1 MARAKS
7 GATTKKQAAGA
18 DTPPRTLDPAARRRI
33 NQRKKQQLTR
43 KMRRFEAVL
52 PASVK
57 LPALRPTLPQVD
69 WRRPLRWLAGAR
81 AFWLTLLVVCA
92 LAGLVAWVHLDE
104 YWFIYTEDVQFNNLT
119 YLERDELWDLTELDG
134 WNVFWIDA
142 AAVRDRVVSHPY
154 VDDATVRV
162 APFAAKVTVDV
173 VPERPVA
180 LWVTDAGTRW
190 LLDDGAALEPRG
202 ETPPGL
208 LEIIDLPASATMP
221 GSALGAA
228 MDPAVLAS
236 AQGVANRL
244 PGAAPLRYNEQIG
257 LNFRLPDKP
266 YWVYWGD
273 GGNVEQ
279 KLEHLAVG
287 EQLLADGR
295 LEGEVIDVR
304 FDRPYVK

>member
-7 GATTKKQAAGA
+7 GATTKKQAAAA
-18 DTPPRTLDPAARRRI
+18 DTAPRTLDHAARRRV
-33 NQRKKQQLTR
+33 NQRKKQQIAR
-43 KMRRFEAVL
+43 KFRRFEAVL
-52 PASVK
+52 PAVK
-57 LPALRPTLPQVD
+57 APALRPNLPRVD
-69 WRRPLRWLAGAR
+69 WRRPLRRLAR
-81 AFWLTLLVVCA
+81 ARLLWISLAAAVV
-92 LAGLVAWVHLDE
+92 LGGLVAWVHLDE
-104 YWFIYTEDVQFNNLT
+104 YWFIYTEYMQFNNLT
-119 YLERDELWDLTELDG
+119 YLEREELWQLADIDG

-142 AAVRDRVVSHPY
+142 AAMRERIVSHPY
-154 VDDATVRV
+154 VADAAVRV
-162 APFAAKVTVDV
+162 APFAAKVTVDI

-180 LWVTDAGTRW
+180 LWVTEAGRRW
-190 LLDDGAALEPRG
+190 LLDDGVALEPRG

-208 LEIIDLPASATMP
+208 LEIIDLPAEATLP
-221 GSALGAA
+221 GAA
-228 MDPAVLAS
+228 PGTAIDPAVLAS

-244 PGAAPLRYNEQIG
+244 PGAAPLRYNAQIG

-266 YWVYWGD
+266 FWVYWGD

-279 KLEHLAVG
+279 KLENLAVG

>member
-1 MARAKS
+1 MTRAKS
-7 GATTKKQAAGA
+7 GATAKKRAAVA
-18 DTPPRTLDPAARRRI
+18 ETTARVLDPAARRRV
-33 NQRKKQQLTR
+33 NQRKKQQFTR
-43 KMRRFEAVL
+43 KVHRFETLL
-52 PASVK
+52 PAIK
-57 LPALRPTLPQVD
+57 LPALRPALPALGFG
-69 WRRPLRWLAGAR
+69 RPLRWLARAR
-81 AFWLTLLVVCA
+81 MVWLSLLVGVA

-119 YLERDELWDLTELDG
+119 YLERDELWQLADVDG

-142 AAVRDRVVSHPY
+142 AAVRERVVSHPY

-162 APFAAKVTVDV
+162 APFAAKVTVDI

-190 LLDDGAALEPRG
+190 LLDDGTALEPRG

-208 LEIIDLPASATMP
+208 PEIIDLPASATMP
-221 GSALGAA
+221 GSSLGTA

-244 PGAAPLRYNEQIG
+244 PGAAPLRYNQQIG

-266 YWVYWGD
+266 FWVYWGD

-279 KLEHLAVG
+279 KLENLAVG

>member
-1 MARAKS
+1 MTRAKT
-7 GATTKKQAAGA
+7 GAAKKKTSQTAETAR
-18 DTPPRTLDPAARRRI
+18 PPLNPAARRRV
-33 NQRKKQQLTR
+33 NQRKKQQISR
-43 KMRRFEAVL
+43 KMRRFESLLPAIKLPSVL
-52 PASVK
+52 PT
-57 LPALRPTLPQVD
+57 LPALD
-69 WRRPLRWLAGAR
+69 FGRPLRWLAGAR
-81 AFWLTLLVVCA
+81 VVWLSLLVAVI
-92 LAGLVAWVHLDE
+92 LGGLVAWVHLDE
-104 YWFIYTEDVQFNNLT
+104 YWFIYTEDAQFNNLT
-119 YLERDELWDLTELDG
+119 YLERDELWQLADVDG

-154 VDDATVRV
+154 VADATVRV
-162 APFAAKVTVDV
+162 APFAAKVTVDI

-190 LLDDGAALEPRG
+190 LLDDGTALEPRG

-221 GSALGAA
+221 GAAPGTA

-244 PGAAPLRYNEQIG
+244 PGAAPLRYNQQVG
-257 LNFRLPDKP
+257 LNFRLPEKAF
-266 YWVYWGD
+266 WVYWGD
-273 GGNVEQ
+273 GGDVEQ
-279 KLEHLAVG
+279 KLENLAVG

-304 FDRPYVK
+304 YDRPYVK

>member
-1 MARAKS
+1 MTQANKAKPKRSVTTAETAR
-7 GATTKKQAAGA
+7 
-18 DTPPRTLDPAARRRI
+18 PLLDSAARRRI
-33 NQRKKQQLTR
+33 
-43 KMRRFEAVL
+43 
-52 PASVK
+52 
-57 LPALRPTLPQVD
+57 TLPHVD
-69 WRRPLRWLAGAR
+69 WRRPLRWLARAR
-81 AFWLTLLVVCA
+81 IFWLTLLIGVA

-119 YLERDELWDLTELDG
+119 YLERDELWQLTELDG

-162 APFAAKVTVDV
+162 APFAAKVTVDI

-190 LLDDGAALEPRG
+190 LLDDGTALEPRG

-208 LEIIDLPASATMP
+208 LEIIDGPAEATMP
-221 GSALGAA
+221 GSAAGAA
-228 MDPAVLAS
+228 IDPAVLAS

-244 PGAAPLRYNEQIG
+244 PGAAPLRYNRQIG

>member
-7 GATTKKQAAGA
+7 GATTKKTATVTA
-18 DTPPRTLDPAARRRI
+18 TPPRTLDPAARRRV
-33 NQRKKQQLTR
+33 NQRKRQQISR

-52 PASVK
+52 PAIK
-57 LPALRPTLPQVD
+57 LPSMRPTLPALD
-69 WRRPLRWLAGAR
+69 FGRPLRWLARAR
-81 AFWLTLLVVCA
+81 MVWLSLLVAVV
-92 LAGLVAWVHLDE
+92 LGGLVAWVHLDE
-104 YWFIYTEDVQFNNLT
+104 YWFIYTEDAQFNNLT
-119 YLERDELWDLTELDG
+119 YLERDELWQLADVDG

-142 AAVRDRVVSHPY
+142 AAVRDRVVSHPS
-154 VDDATVRV
+154 VADATVRV
-162 APFAAKVTVDV
+162 APFAAKVTVDI

-180 LWVTDAGTRW
+180 LWVTDAGRRW
-190 LLDDGAALEPRG
+190 LLDDGTALEPRG

-221 GSALGAA
+221 GAAPGTA

-244 PGAAPLRYNEQIG
+244 PGAAPLRYNQQVG
-257 LNFRLPDKP
+257 LNFRLPDKAF
-266 YWVYWGD
+266 WVYWGD
-273 GGNVEQ
+273 GGDVEQ
-279 KLEHLAVG
+279 KLENLAVG

-304 FDRPYVK
+304 YDRPYVK